1 MKDDRG
7 MMSGPGF
14 GDGPGRRDFLRLG
27 AVGTLA
33 VGSAAIL
40 SACGSSSPSA
50 TTGSSSAGGKPKR
63 GGTLQFAIGSGG
75 SSDAMNP
82 LKPGLPPDYARL
94 PQVFEPLAMWDA
106 NMNSVP
112 LLAES
117 IEPNK
122 DGSVWTVRLRKG
134 ITFHNGKPLSA
145 DDVIYTFQQIMN
157 PKDPGYGAEAM
168 QLLDTKNIKKVDTYT
183 VEFPC
188 VKPFS
193 MFLKTL
199 PVYEYYIVPVGW
211 KAGQTIGTGPFKL
224 DSFVPGQAS
233 EMSRNP
239 NYWQAGLPYVDKV
252 VMTDYTQETARVN
265 ALISGQVN
273 AIDQLSATSIAQLK
287 GAGMQLNISNGGG
300 FCPWT
305 MRVDL
310 APFNDPN
317 VREALK
323 LCVDRHAIRE
333 SVYGGYGAIGNDVF
347 AYWDPDYDHS
357 LPQRQ
362 QDIEKAK
369 YLLNKAGHSNLTLSL
384 AIAPQAQGYLTEAEL
399 FQQQAA
405 TAGVKINLNQV
416 TATDFNNSYT
426 LWPFANSFWY
436 SNPYLNEVSLS
447 TLGKGS
453 PFNETHFNDAA
464 YAALYNEAISTL
476 DETKQREIVHEM
488 QAIDYASS
496 GYILPVFLPIIDG
509 LSPKVHGDGPS
520 KAGTA
525 FNNWDLRRFW
535 VDD

>member
-1 MKDDRG
+1 VK
-7 MMSGPGF
+7 
-14 GDGPGRRDFLRLG
+14 
-27 AVGTLA
+27 
-33 VGSAAIL
+33 
-40 SACGSSSPSA
+40 
-50 TTGSSSAGGKPKR
+50 
-63 GGTLQFAIGSGG
+63 
-75 SSDAMNP
+75 
-82 LKPGLPPDYARL
+82 
-94 PQVFEPLAMWDA
+94 
-106 NMNSVP
+106 
-112 LLAES
+112 
-117 IEPNK
+117 
-122 DGSVWTVRLRKG
+122 
-134 ITFHNGKPLSA
+134 NG
-145 DDVIYTFQQIMN
+145 
-157 PKDPGYGAEAM
+157 
-168 QLLDTKNIKKVDTYT
+168 
-183 VEFPC
+183 
-188 VKPFS
+188 
-193 MFLKTL
+193 
-199 PVYEYYIVPVGW
+199 
-211 KAGQTIGTGPFKL
+211 
-224 DSFVPGQAS
+224 
-233 EMSRNP
+233 
-239 NYWQAGLPYVDKV
+239 
-252 VMTDYTQETARVN
+252 
-265 ALISGQVN
+265 
-273 AIDQLSATSIAQLK
+273 
-287 GAGMQLNISNGGG
+287 GMQLNISNGGG

-323 LCVDRHAIRE
+323 LCVDREAIRE

-362 QDIEKAK
+362 QDIDKAK
-369 YLLNKAGHSNLTLSL
+369 FLLNKAGHSDLSLTLVV
-384 AIAPQAQGYLTEAEL
+384 APQAQGYLTEAEL

-416 TATDFNNSYT
+416 TATSFNSSYT

-509 LSPKVHGDGPS
+509 LSPHVHGDGPS
-520 KAGTA
+520 KSGTA

-535 VDD
+535 ID